1 MGCVCSEKK
10 VINKI
15 YKNVLSRWQNNEQF
29 FSFLY
34 FSYFLQFLNEYIYIP
49 RTKVKTNKF
58 LKIHHLNILK
68 LLLNEIYTGLFKV
81 FLSLFPKKQTNK
93 KKQNH
98 IQVLQLTAQKFR
110 LINQNHK
117 TLKIS
122 SKHIS
127 HLT

>member
-49 RTKVKTNKF
+49 RTKVKINKF
-58 LKIHHLNILK
+58 LKIHHLNTLK
-68 LLLNEIYTGLFKV
+68 LLLNEINTGLFSYPC
-81 FLSLFPKKQTNK
+81 FLKNKNK
-93 KKQNH
+93 K
-98 IQVLQLTAQKFR
+98 T
-110 LINQNHK
+110 K
-117 TLKIS
+117 TIS
-122 SKHIS
+122 KSFS
-127 HLT
+127 

>member
-49 RTKVKTNKF
+49 RTKVKINKF
-58 LKIHHLNILK
+58 LKIHHLNTLK
-68 LLLNEIYTGLFKV
+68 LLLNEINTGLFKL
-81 FLSLFPKKQTNK
+81 FLSLFPKKQKQKN
-93 KKQNH
+93 QNH
-98 IQVLQLTAQKFR
+98 IQVLQLTAQNFS